1 MKFRSD
7 KVLVSVAAVLA
18 MAAAGSANATNGY
31 LTHGVGTKSKGVA
44 GSGVADPQE
53 VAIVASNPAGIAFV
67 GERLEVGISAFAP
80 MRDYKTTPSLLPDAA
95 YSMGAFTVGNSTTD
109 PRTGNSISSENELFF
124 IPYVAKSWKNG
135 EQGTIALS
143 FYARGGMNTEWQ
155 GGFGTFDPDGPG
167 PAPTLAF
174 PGTYGGSFTGNEGTA
189 GVDLM
194 QGFLNTAYAWNNP
207 ARTVSVGAA
216 AIVGI
221 QRFRAIGVAA
231 FAPYTKAFAE
241 SGGAAFPQYLSNN
254 GYDWS
259 YGIGG
264 SVGFQWSPNE
274 KFSVALGY
282 TSEIMM
288 TEFDKYRDLF
298 AQKGGFDVPA
308 HLDIGIAFKPTAG
321 LSLTAG
327 LQEIFYEGV
336 DSVSNPI
343 QSIFSCPTAGMGGTD
358 LESCLGGNRGAGFGW
373 QDMTVYSVGAA
384 WDYGSDWTF
393 RVGASFTDQPI
404 PGGSDPAKS
413 QMTFNILAP
422 GVMEEHY
429 TVGFTRRLG
438 SGNELN
444 MSFMYAP
451 KVKVSGVQN
460 FDPTQNVSFEMD
472 QWDLEISY
480 AWGK

>member
-1 MKFRSD
+1 MTVRSD
-7 KVLVSVAAVLA
+7 KVLAAVAAVVA
-18 MAAAGSANATNGY
+18 MAAAGSAHATNGY
-31 LTHGVGTKSKGVA
+31 LTHGVGTKSKAVA

-67 GERLEVGISAFAP
+67 GERLELGLGAFAP
-80 MRDYKTTPSLLPDAA
+80 MRDYRTTPSQLPDVA

-124 IPYVAKSWKNG
+124 IPYIAKSWKAG
-135 EQGTIALS
+135 EQSTYALS

-155 GGFGTFDPDGPG
+155 GGFATFDPDGPG
-167 PAPTLAF
+167 EYPTLAF
-174 PGTYGGSFTGNEGTA
+174 PGTYGGAFTGNEGTA

-194 QGFLNTAYAWNNP
+194 QGFLNAAYAWNNP
-207 ARTVSVGAA
+207 SRTVAIGGA

-221 QRFRAIGVAA
+221 QRFRAIGVMA
-231 FAPYTKAFAE
+231 FAPYTKTFAE
-241 SGGAAFPQYLSNN
+241 SGGTVMPSHLSNN

-264 SVGFQWSPNE
+264 SVGFQWSPNDV
-274 KFSVALGY
+274 FSLALGY
-282 TSEIMM
+282 TSEVMM
-288 TEFDKYRDLF
+288 SDFSKYKDLF
-298 AQKGGFDVPA
+298 AQKGGFNVPA
-308 HLDIGIAFKPTAG
+308 HLDVGIAIKPTAG
-321 LSLTAG
+321 LALTAG
-327 LQEIFYEGV
+327 VQEIFYEGI

-343 QSIFSCPTAGMGGTD
+343 QNIFSCPTAGQGGTD
-358 LESCLGGNRGAGFGW
+358 LDSCLGGSRGAGFGW
-373 QDMTVYSVGAA
+373 QDMTVYSIGAA
-384 WDYGSDWTF
+384 WATSPDWTF

-404 PGGSDPAKS
+404 PKD

-429 TVGFTRRLG
+429 TLGLTRTLG

-444 MSFMYAP
+444 VSFMYAP
-451 KVKVSGVQN
+451 KVKLTGPQN
-460 FDPTQNVSFEMD
+460 FDPTQNVTFQMD
-472 QWDLEISY
+472 QWDLEFSY

>member
-1 MKFRSD
+1 MTFRSD
-7 KVLVSVAAVLA
+7 KVLVAVAAVLA
-18 MAAAGSANATNGY
+18 MAAAGNAHATNGY

-67 GERLEVGISAFAP
+67 DERLEVGISLFAP

-155 GGFGTFDPDGPG
+155 GGFATFDPDGPG
-167 PAPTLAF
+167 PAPTLSF

-207 ARTVSVGAA
+207 ARTVSVGGAV
-216 AIVGI
+216 IIGI

-231 FAPYTKAFAE
+231 FAPYTKTFAE
-241 SGGAAFPQYLSNN
+241 SGGTVMPSNLSNN

-264 SVGFQWSPNE
+264 SLGFQWSPNE

-308 HLDIGIAFKPTAG
+308 HLDFGIAIKPTSG

-327 LQEIFYEGV
+327 VQEIFYEGV

-343 QSIFSCPTAGMGGTD
+343 QDLFACPTAGMGGTD
-358 LESCLGGNRGAGFGW
+358 LESCLGGSRGGRLRLAGHDGLQRW
-373 QDMTVYSVGAA
+373 CGLVV
-384 WDYGSDWTF
+384 
-393 RVGASFTDQPI
+393 
-404 PGGSDPAKS
+404 
-413 QMTFNILAP
+413 
-422 GVMEEHY
+422 
-429 TVGFTRRLG
+429 RRGLDLPRRC
-438 SGNELN
+438 ELH
-444 MSFMYAP
+444 
-451 KVKVSGVQN
+451 
-460 FDPTQNVSFEMD
+460 
-472 QWDLEISY
+472 
-480 AWGK
+480 